1 MESRQQQNIKF
12 LVIALITLL
21 SFTNC
26 NGQNQGNG
34 SRITDAMKQKIDDYV
49 KQYVNLDIFS
59 GTVLVAT
66 DGIPIYEKPF
76 GLSNRENNTPI
87 TLNTKFLIGSM
98 NKTFTQVVIL
108 QLINEDRLRYSDRLI
123 DFMNGFTQELVENI
137 TIEHL
142 LNHKS
147 GFGDYHN
154 ELYWKLPHE
163 KKNINGIVELIKNA
177 ELNFPPGSEQEY
189 SNSGYILLG
198 AIIEKVTGKSYAQ
211 NVRERIVNPL
221 RLKETYLERL
231 SDIPDKSIGYLK
243 TINGIEN
250 NLEMITEPRSDG
262 GFWSTGQDILKFYY
276 DFFYGEKMLRQKNK
290 EGFEFF
296 QQINPLYYEAGNAIP
311 LAGGMNG
318 ANTVCVMMLKERN
331 SIVVMANMDEP
342 VAEKIAKGIKQIIM
356 GADPDKPV
364 LPAMLNIYK
373 AYSEYGIEYV
383 EKNFENL
390 TVNFHQGDPK
400 DAILNTIG
408 YQLLQSKK
416 MEDAIN
422 VFTLNTKLFP
432 TVANCWDSLGE
443 VLLINGD
450 KDGAL
455 QAYKKALL
463 INPNMQTAK
472 AAVMLLQNK

>member
-1 MESRQQQNIKF
+1 MKSRQQQNIKF
-12 LVIALITLL
+12 LVITLIGLL
-21 SFTNC
+21 NFTNC
-26 NGQNQGNG
+26 NSQNQSNA
-34 SRITDAMKQKIDDYV
+34 SSINDAMKQKIDNYV
-49 KQYVNLDIFS
+49 KQYVALDIFS
-59 GTVLVAT
+59 GTVLIAKDST
-66 DGIPIYEKPF
+66 PIYEKPF
-76 GLSNRENNTPI
+76 GLSDREKNIPI

-98 NKTFTQVVIL
+98 NKTFTQVVVL
-108 QLINEDRLRYSDRLI
+108 QLINENKLQYSDKLTDFI
-123 DFMNGFTQELVENI
+123 DGFTQRLAKTI

-154 ELYWKLPHE
+154 GLYWRLPYE
-163 KKNINGIVELIKNA
+163 KKNINGIVELIKNM

-211 NVRERIVNPL
+211 NVRERIVTPVG
-221 RLKETYLERL
+221 LKETYLEKIL
-231 SDIPDKSIGYLK
+231 DIPDKSIGYLK

-276 DFFYGEKMLRQKNK
+276 DFFYGEKMLQQENK
-290 EGFEFF
+290 EKFEFF
-296 QQINPLYYEAGNAIP
+296 QQIKPLYYESGKAIP

-318 ANTVCVMMLKERN
+318 ANTVCAMMLKERI

-356 GADPDKPV
+356 GVDPDKPV
-364 LPAMLNIYK
+364 LPAILNVYK

-390 TVNFHQGDPK
+390 TVNFHQSDPK

-416 MEDAIN
+416 MKDAIK
-422 VFTLNTKLFP
+422 VFTLNTTLFP
-432 TVANCWDSLGE
+432 TIANCWDSLGE
-443 VLLINGD
+443 ALLNNGD

-455 QAYKKALL
+455 QAYKKALS
-463 INPNMQTAK
+463 INPTMQTAK
-472 AAVMLLQNK
+472 DAVMLLQSK